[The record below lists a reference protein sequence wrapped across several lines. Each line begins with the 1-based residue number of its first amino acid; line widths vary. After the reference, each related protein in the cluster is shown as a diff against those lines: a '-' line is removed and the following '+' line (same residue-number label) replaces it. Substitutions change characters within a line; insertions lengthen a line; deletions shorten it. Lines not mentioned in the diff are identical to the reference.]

1 MGSNEHGQLGLGFAP
16 DLLSS
21 VKFPTLVSNIIVKKA
36 TCGHHHS
43 LAIDQNG
50 FVYGWGQADNGAI
63 GVRVSSSHEPS
74 IIQFTNTQTDVSIK
88 DISCGANHSVFLSTK
103 GEAYSC
109 GKGDK
114 GQLGIGFISIKE
126 YRPIVIRL
134 RDYDEKIQ

>member
-1 MGSNEHGQLGLGFAP
+1 M
-16 DLLSS
+16 
-21 VKFPTLVSNIIVKKA
+21 
-36 TCGHHHS
+36 
-43 LAIDQNG
+43 
-50 FVYGWGQADNGAI
+50 ADAGAI

-74 IIQFTNTQTDVSIK
+74 VIQFTNGDVQVK
-88 DISCGANHSVFLSTK
+88 DISCGANHSCFLSTK

-134 RDYDEKIQ
+134 RDYDEKI